1 MKVFKPNM
9 DSLSKDYAREEYRV
23 AQMLRGHPNIVTI
36 GSFEKQQP
44 ITVEG
49 QVLIRDY
56 LTMEYCA
63 NSDLFQFM
71 GNYGKR
77 QETGGLLKT

>member
-1 MKVFKPNM
+1 M
-9 DSLSKDYAREEYRV
+9 DSLSKDYANEEYKV
-23 AQMLRGHPNIVTI
+23 SQMLRGHPNIVTI

-49 QVLIRDY
+49 QEQIRDY

-63 NSDLFQFM
+63 KGDLFQFM

-77 QETGGLLKT
+77 QEMGGLLKT

>member
-1 MKVFKPNM
+1 MHANIHLASNSIVLNEQVIQRQFLCVKVFKPEM
-9 DSLSKDYAREEYRV
+9 DSLSKNYANEEYRV

-49 QVLIRDY
+49 QV
-56 LTMEYCA
+56 
-63 NSDLFQFM
+63 
-71 GNYGKR
+71 
-77 QETGGLLKT
+77 